1 MAKKEEIDV
10 VLEPE
15 TQEEPARRI
24 EIKNGERVLA
34 VRLTEDELL
43 EQGRKMAEASEEAEQ
58 AEADQKSTG
67 AHYKAKA
74 EEARGKARAA
84 LTLLRNGYDYR
95 SVKVT
100 LTKDWDTKRVT
111 VSRDDTGEII
121 EARDMTAKEL
131 QIPIPG
137 TSEEQKPEVAAAEP
151 EKAEENPQPEQ
162 PAA

>member
-15 TQEEPARRI
+15 TEEAPQRRI

-67 AHYKAKA
+67 AHYKAQA
-74 EEARGKARAA
+74 EEAEGKEKAAR
-84 LTLLRNGYDYR
+84 TLLRNGYDYR
-95 SVKVT
+95 PVKITITKNWDIKQVT
-100 LTKDWDTKRVT
+100 IT
-111 VSRDDTGEII
+111 RDDTGEVI
-121 EARDMTAKEL
+121 EARDMNTKEL

-137 TSEEQKPEVAAAEP
+137 TTEEVKKEEP
-151 EKAEENPQPEQ
+151 APEQ

>member
-1 MAKKEEIDV
+1 MTKKERNQ
-10 VLEPE
+10 E
-15 TQEEPARRI
+15 TPAPAAEEAPQRRI

-43 EQGRKMAEASEEAEQ
+43 EQGRKMAEASEDAEQ
-58 AEADQKSTG
+58 AEANQKATG

-84 LTLLRNGYDYR
+84 RTLLRNGYDYR

-121 EARDMTAKEL
+121 DAREMNAKEL

-137 TSEEQKPEVAAAEP
+137 TTEEAKKEEP
-151 EKAEENPQPEQ
+151 APEQ

>member
-1 MAKKEEIDV
+1 
-10 VLEPE
+10 
-15 TQEEPARRI
+15 
-24 EIKNGERVLA
+24 
-34 VRLTEDELL
+34 
-43 EQGRKMAEASEEAEQ
+43 MAEASEEAEQ
-58 AEADQKSTG
+58 AEQAEADQKATG

-84 LTLLRNGYDYR
+84 RTLLRNGYDYR

-121 EARDMTAKEL
+121 EAREMNAKEL

-137 TSEEQKPEVAAAEP
+137 TTEEAKKDEP
-151 EKAEENPQPEQ
+151 APEQ